1 MADLESS
8 IKNNVAFTLDD
19 KSIDQAKLEKSC
31 EQAQLSEFIS
41 TLKDG
46 YDTKI
51 GEKGMKISGGQQQR
65 IGIARAVYNDTNV
78 LFFDEA
84 TSALDG
90 LTEEKV
96 ISSLKR
102 NNDKT
107 IFLISHNF
115 STIKT
120 CDKIIYFENGKIV
133 KEGKFDELMSIPNF
147 KKLSEVS

>member
-1 MADLESS
+1 
-8 IKNNVAFTLDD
+8 
-19 KSIDQAKLEKSC
+19 
-31 EQAQLSEFIS
+31 
-41 TLKDG
+41 
-46 YDTKI
+46 
-51 GEKGMKISGGQQQR
+51 MKISGGQQQR
-65 IGIARAVYNDTNV
+65 IGIARAIYNDTSV

-96 ISSLKR
+96 ITSLKK

-133 KEGKFDELMSIPNF
+133 KEGTFDELMSIPNF
-147 KKLSEVS
+147 KNFQK